1 MCDFIYR
8 DEGGA
13 EFYTGH
19 SQQERKMLWDLLG
32 PGKDLLQ
39 VWGKPEGFLNN
50 QIRDLSIEC
59 QFLITLMILR
69 RNKTYT
75 ECGHQFGVCPTIV
88 SMVFKTWLKF
98 MNVTFK
104 HHEDFIIEKDNKF
117 KKKPKAFRNKLLKDT
132 EFVLDCTEFPVE
144 STKNYEIQGN
154 NWSDY
159 KHGQTKKLFL
169 AVNPWGCATVVS
181 KLADGSMSDRE
192 ITKRCGFLKKK
203 KIKGKTVLADRGFQ
217 IEDLILAKGGKLV
230 IPPFLAGRKK
240 FTYKELVRSRI
251 ITRARIHI
259 ERFNQRLKLYK
270 FIGDKIPYYKLDIID
285 DAVFVCCMLV
295 NFSRVFAK

>member
-1 MCDFIYR
+1 MNASPITKITSLL
-8 DEGGA
+8 
-13 EFYTGH
+13 EFLGKNLHLVGCATACGK
-19 SQQERKMLWDLLG
+19 SEVML
-32 PGKDLLQ
+32 
-39 VWGKPEGFLNN
+39 
-50 QIRDLSIEC
+50 
-59 QFLITLMILR
+59 
-69 RNKTYT
+69 
-75 ECGHQFGVCPTIV
+75 
-88 SMVFKTWLKF
+88 
-98 MNVTFK
+98 
-104 HHEDFIIEKDNKF
+104 
-117 KKKPKAFRNKLLKDT
+117 
-132 EFVLDCTEFPVE
+132 
-144 STKNYEIQGN
+144 GN

-285 DAVFVCCMLV
+285 EKITRFKNV
-295 NFSRVFAK
+295 K